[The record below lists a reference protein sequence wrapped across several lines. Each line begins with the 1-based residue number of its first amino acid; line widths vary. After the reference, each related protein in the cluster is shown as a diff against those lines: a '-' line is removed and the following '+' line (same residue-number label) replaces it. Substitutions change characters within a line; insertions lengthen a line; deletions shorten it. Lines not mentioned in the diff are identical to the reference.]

1 MRESYITKREG
12 KPTDNYEL
20 TCEKWRKLFLEMDHG
35 ELVRRFQLKSDKNA
49 VYIVYYGQEYRI
61 DRMNGMIT
69 LTSEPEQKLSFN
81 TIISIYNLF
90 YYAKPEAEIRGEF
103 VPFRK
108 VKRAAPFDPAFQRT
122 ILRPLA
128 GTFEGRAALME
139 KACLAL
145 NGSPVRQG
153 DVGYV
158 IHAFACMPLMVVF
171 WDGDEEFNAQAN
183 ILFDADITDFI
194 HEETVV
200 CIASDLVR
208 RLAEEA
214 GIAKVEQLMGND
226 VFRE

>member
-49 VYIVYYGQEYRI
+49 VYIVYYSQEYRI

-128 GTFEGRAALME
+128 GTFERRAALME